1 MKTVILAGGLGT
13 RLREETEYR
22 PKPMVI
28 IGKQPILWHLMNIY
42 STYSH
47 NDFIICTGYKSEVIK
62 NYFHGF
68 KAMSSDFTLEIGSS
82 NLQIHG
88 SLPESNWT
96 VTITDTGASTMTGG
110 RLFQSKKYLNND
122 TFMCTYGDGLADINI
137 NDLIDFHKSH
147 GKIATVTCVQ
157 PPSRFG
163 VLRINQS
170 NQVSEFLEK
179 PKTSD
184 WVNGGFFVFEPE
196 IFDYLGPNSILEHEP
211 ISNLVRDGELMAYPH
226 RGYWQSMDTHRE
238 VMLLNELW
246 ESGEAPWKIW

>member
-62 NYFHGF
+62 NYFHEF
-68 KAMSSDFTLEIGSS
+68 KTMRSDFTLEIGSN

-110 RLFQSKKYLNND
+110 RLFKAKKYLNND
-122 TFMCTYGDGLADINI
+122 FPY
-137 NDLIDFHKSH
+137 
-147 GKIATVTCVQ
+147 
-157 PPSRFG
+157 
-163 VLRINQS
+163 
-170 NQVSEFLEK
+170 
-179 PKTSD
+179 
-184 WVNGGFFVFEPE
+184 
-196 IFDYLGPNSILEHEP
+196 
-211 ISNLVRDGELMAYPH
+211 
-226 RGYWQSMDTHRE
+226 
-238 VMLLNELW
+238 
-246 ESGEAPWKIW
+246 